1 MQYRRL
7 GTTGR
12 EVSALGFGT
21 MRLPVL
27 GDDGAV
33 DEPAAVE
40 MIRHAI
46 DGGVNYVDTAYPYH
60 GGASEPVTGKALR
73 DGYRRKVLLATKL
86 PVWMVHGLDDCD
98 RLLNEQLARLG
109 DEHVDVY
116 LLHNLT
122 GPSWR
127 RMGQLGVL
135 EWARG
140 AQADG
145 RVGMLGFSFHDDVE
159 AFREIVDGFDWPLCQ
174 IQYNLVG
181 EDTQAGTE
189 GLKYAAGKGLGVVIM
204 EPLFGG
210 ALAVPPEPIRAAWEA
225 AGRRPADGALQWLW
239 DKPEVA
245 CVLSGMST
253 MDQVHQ
259 NVAAAT
265 RSGVGSLTGEDHAL
279 VARVQGLY
287 RRFSPVPCTK
297 CGYCMP
303 CPHGVDIPRNL
314 ELYSNGAVFG
324 GNALTLCRNLY
335 RQLPAGTQAAACQA
349 CRACEDKCP
358 QSIEVSALMP
368 RVAAELDHPTPQA
381 ANRARD

>member
-86 PVWMVHGLDDCD
+86 PVWMVRGLDDCD

-122 GPSWR
+122 GSAWR
-127 RMGQLGVL
+127 RMCRLGVL
-135 EWARG
+135 EWARR

-145 RVGMLGFSFHDDVE
+145 RVGMLGFSFHDDLE
-159 AFREIVDGFDWPLCQ
+159 AFREIVDGFDWALCQ

-210 ALAVPPEPIRAAWEA
+210 TLASPPEAIRAIWRD
-225 AGRRPADGALQWLW
+225 GGTDPVDGALRWLW
-239 DKPEVA
+239 NRPEVSV
-245 CVLSGMST
+245 VLSGMST
-253 MDQVHQ
+253 LEQVRQ
-259 NVAAAT
+259 NLAAAD
-265 RSGVGSLTGEDHAL
+265 RSGAGSLGQADLELA
-279 VARVQGLY
+279 ARVQAAYGKLA
-287 RRFSPVPCTK
+287 PIPCTK
-297 CGYCMP
+297 CRYCMP
-303 CPHGVDIPRNL
+303 CPHGVDIPRNF
-314 ELYSNGAVFG
+314 ELYNNGRVFRG
-324 GNALTLCRNLY
+324 TSVTLCRNLY
-335 RQLPAGTQAAACQA
+335 HLLPETQRAGGCVQCAECH
-349 CRACEDKCP
+349 EKCP
-358 QSIEVSALMP
+358 QKIDIADWMP
-368 RVAAELDHPTPQA
+368 RVEKELTG
-381 ANRARD
+381 